1 MTDSAHPTMETLFAN
16 LDRWRHFAGF
26 PLEARVDAIIGLFL
40 PEVIEKRCG
49 AGKMHSQVI
58 PQFPLKKSGNNQS
71 DKVDFFALSK
81 DGSQAFLVEV
91 KTDMSSLRDE
101 QKSYLRRA
109 KERGLSCILR
119 EFVEI
124 AAASESKRKYLHL
137 IDALTELKLLES
149 PCDLKKVIKKN
160 HTQDYKRIIRGIC
173 IPDKN
178 PKIEVLFVQPK
189 GCTDEFSCISFQQ
202 FASSIKSRGELGCL
216 LAKYLRRWITPPGE
230 SPSEKA

>member
-91 KTDMSSLRDE
+91 KTDMGSLRDE
-101 QKSYLRRA
+101 QNSYLRA
-109 KERGLSCILR
+109 AEKRGLCRILR
-119 EFVEI
+119 EIVEI
-124 AAASESKRKYLHL
+124 AEVSESRKKYYHL
-137 IDALTELKLLES
+137 MEALSVMRLLELPKLEEMIEKEETWGS
-149 PCDLKKVIKKN
+149 AKN
-160 HTQDYKRIIRGIC
+160 IRKIRVRHAANPRI
-173 IPDKN
+173 N
-178 PKIEVLFVQPK
+178 VLFIQPEPCNK
-189 GCTDEFSCISFQQ
+189 DFSYISFED
-202 FASSIKSRGELGCL
+202 FASSVEGCGDLGCL
-216 LAKYLRRWITPPGE
+216 LAKYLRRWVTAPGGV
-230 SPSEKA
+230 SA

>member
-58 PQFPLKKSGNNQS
+58 PQFPLRKSGNNQS

-119 EFVEI
+119 EFVKI
-124 AAASESKRKYLHL
+124 AAASQSRKKYYHL
-137 IDALTELKLLES
+137 IDTLSKMGLLKLPPKLDELIQTMETRGS
-149 PCDLKKVIKKN
+149 TKLIRKIRVCHTTDSKV
-160 HTQDYKRIIRGIC
+160 
-173 IPDKN
+173 
-178 PKIEVLFVQPK
+178 EVLFVQPK
-189 GCTDEFSCISFQQ
+189 PCKDDFSCISFEK
-202 FASSIKSRGELGCL
+202 FASSIENSGVLGCL
-216 LAKYLRRWITPPGE
+216 LAKYLRRWVTAPGGV
-230 SPSEKA
+230 SA